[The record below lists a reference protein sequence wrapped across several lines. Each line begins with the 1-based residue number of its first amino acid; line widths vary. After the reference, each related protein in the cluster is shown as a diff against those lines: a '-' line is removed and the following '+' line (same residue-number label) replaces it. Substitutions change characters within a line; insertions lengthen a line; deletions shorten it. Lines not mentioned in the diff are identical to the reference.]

1 MKGARS
7 PFCAGLLILLAGC
20 GQPLGEFAVTDA
32 VSVDGAQ
39 LNAVDPIGFPN
50 EERSDLLQIRSL
62 SLTNLTDAAQ
72 SVSNIY
78 VDAWS
83 CDDPSRKM
91 WSVGPYYDDQYP
103 VLPGRETVET
113 RPDGGQTIRITGGGP
128 RQPPRTADGHYR
140 YTIYLALAQ
149 PAFRGHGLPSRPA
162 YDLREHPVDVCLR
175 LHEVGYWIKAPQ
187 SQIVRVSEAR
197 LRAALAKGQTPA
209 STHAQ

>member
-39 LNAVDPIGFPN
+39 LNAVDPIGFPDAD
-50 EERSDLLQIRSL
+50 RSDMLQIRLL

-72 SVSNIY
+72 TIDNIY
-78 VDAWS
+78 IDAWS

-91 WSVGPYYDDQYP
+91 WSVGPYYDGQP
-103 VLPGRETVET
+103 PTIEGHQIVEQ
-113 RPDGGQTIRITGGGP
+113 RPDGGQTIHITGGGP
-128 RQPPRTADGHYR
+128 RQPPRAADGRYR

-162 YDLREHPVDVCLR
+162 YDLREHPVNVCLR
-175 LHEVGYWIKAPQ
+175 FREVGYWLKAPQ
-187 SQIVRVSEAR
+187 SQIFRVSEAR

-209 STHAQ
+209 AAPAP